1 MISAVSRAM
10 AILEELSEQPNG
22 ATVSELVMQ
31 LQIEKSV
38 VSRVLS
44 TLESDGYVIR
54 DGVTDSFRLGLKLAG
69 IALRHVDNTGVTDM
83 CLPLLRDL
91 AHRTGELVQLA
102 IVQNDQM
109 IYVAK
114 AEGHQ
119 RIRVLSLVGRPAT
132 LHASAVGKVWLASLP
147 ENRALSLALK
157 NGLERYTE
165 STITNVDDFRA
176 ELMRV
181 RKNGYAVVQEE
192 QIEGAAAVG
201 VPITDRRGDRVLGA
215 VVLSGPAYRLPLKK
229 LENVVPMLRDLAN
242 KMTDLG
248 NIDIHF
254 GGESEDAKETEAALA
269 RSAKVVSMTDRKVPR
284 GE

>member
-22 ATVSELVMQ
+22 VTVSELVMK
-31 LQIEKSV
+31 LQIEKSI

-44 TLESDGYVIR
+44 TLEGDGYVIR
-54 DGVTDSFRLGLKLAG
+54 DGITDSFRLGLKLAG
-69 IALRHVDNTGVTDM
+69 VALRHIDNTGVTDM
-83 CLPLLRDL
+83 CLPLLRDI
-91 AHRTGELVQLA
+91 ANKTGELIQLA

-157 NGLERYTE
+157 TGLERYTE
-165 STITNVDDFRA
+165 NTITNIDDFRA

-181 RKNGYAVVQEE
+181 RKNGYAIVQEE

-229 LENVVPMLRDLAN
+229 LESMVLTLNDLA
-242 KMTDLG
+242 KKLTDLG

-254 GGESEDAKETEAALA
+254 GGENEDAKETEAALA
-269 RSAKVVSMTDRKVPR
+269 RPAKVVSMTDRKTPR

>member
-1 MISAVSRAM
+1 M
-10 AILEELSEQPNG
+10 AILEKLSEQPSG
-22 ATVSELVMQ
+22 VTVSELVMQ

-44 TLESDGYVIR
+44 TLENDGYVIR
-54 DGVTDSFRLGLKLAG
+54 DGITDSFRLGLKLAG

-83 CLPLLRDL
+83 CLPLLREI
-91 AHRTGELVQLA
+91 ANKSGELIQLA

-157 NGLERYTE
+157 TGLERYTE
-165 STITNVDDFRA
+165 NTITNVDDFRA

-181 RKNGYAVVQEE
+181 RKNGYAIVQEE
-192 QIEGAAAVG
+192 QIEGAAAVS

-215 VVLSGPAYRLPLKK
+215 VVMSGPAYRLPLKK
-229 LENVVPMLRDLAN
+229 LESMVPTLNALA
-242 KMTDLG
+242 KKLTDLG

-254 GGESEDAKETEAALA
+254 GGESDAATEAEPSTVAQ
-269 RSAKVVSMTDRKVPR
+269 VVNLNERKAPL

>member
-10 AILEELSEQPNG
+10 AILEELSAQPNG
-22 ATVSELVMQ
+22 VTVSELVMG

-38 VSRVLS
+38 VSRVLA

-54 DGVTDSFRLGLKLAG
+54 DAVTDSFRLGLKLAG
-69 IALRHVDNTGVTDM
+69 IALRHIDSTGVTDM
-83 CLPLLRDL
+83 CIPLLRDV
-91 AHRTGELVQLA
+91 ADKTGELIQLA

-109 IYVAK
+109 LYVAK

-119 RIRVLSLVGRPAT
+119 RIRVLSLVGRPAV
-132 LHASAVGKVWLASLP
+132 LHTSVAGKVWLASLP
-147 ENRALSLALK
+147 ENRALTLALK

-165 STITNVDDFRA
+165 NTITNVDDFRA

-181 RKNGYAVVQEE
+181 RKKGYATVQEE
-192 QIEGAAAVG
+192 MIEGAAAIG
-201 VPITDRRGDRVLGA
+201 VPITDRRGGRVLGA
-215 VVLSGPAYRLPLKK
+215 VVLSGPAYRLPLKR
-229 LENVVPMLRDLAN
+229 LESMVPMLKGLAQ
-242 KMTDLG
+242 KLTDLG

-254 GGESEDAKETEAALA
+254 GGEKEADIVLGAP
-269 RSAKVVSMTDRKVPR
+269 AKVVNMAGGKRPV